1 MSAENSLRRCRTM
14 DILGLKDWM
23 CQAVDWYVH
32 NADRLSEMSD
42 FFLESEGDVLSSIL
56 SLGMKELEMRMDI
69 LSEAKRGDE
78 L

>member
-23 CQAVDWYVH
+23 CQAVDWYIH
-32 NADRLSEMSD
+32 NADRLREMED
-42 FFLESEGDVLSSIL
+42 FFLESEGDILCGILSS
-56 SLGMKELEMRMDI
+56 GMREMETRMDI
-69 LSEAKRGDE
+69 LGEAKRGDE